1 MCKSSVKKWPIVLM
15 YFFDCGKYKTQ
26 EMFDMFI
33 IENDGILKFISDCY
47 KDQKMRGITVG
58 SYTSA
63 IYFFS

>member
-1 MCKSSVKKWPIVLM
+1 M